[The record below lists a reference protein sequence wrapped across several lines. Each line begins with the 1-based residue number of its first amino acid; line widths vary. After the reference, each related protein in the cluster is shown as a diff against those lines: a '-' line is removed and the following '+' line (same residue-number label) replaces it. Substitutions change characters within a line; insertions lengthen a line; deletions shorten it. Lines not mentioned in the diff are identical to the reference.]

1 MKVLNIIV
9 AAAASMAL
17 MAACSSKTGSAA
29 AEASQNDTV
38 AVAAP
43 AEAVIEV
50 AAGDTALSF
59 STPLAVIDFNATW
72 CGPCQQ
78 FKPVFHKVAAK
89 YADRITFFSVDTDSC
104 PRSQCSIRRSPSRR
118 SRLSAPTLWWPTRSA
133 RCRRLTSQP
142 TLSRCFSKPTI
153 HDNTKNASCTELCTG
168 SVFS

>member
-104 PRSQCSIRRSPSRR
+104 PALAVQYQVQSIPQITAI
-118 SRLSAPTLWWPTRSA
+118 SADSVVA
-133 RCRRLTSQP
+133 NQ
-142 TLSRCFSKPTI
+142 I
-153 HDNTKNASCTELCTG
+153 G
-168 SVFS
+168 SMSEADFTAYIESLLQ